1 MKASLIFAIVRIT
14 LRVMHKPVVVTLLW
28 MAFPLAARSE
38 DSGWHMPNL
47 NPFSAKTKPPVA
59 GRATGAPTS
68 GWHAPKLFSKSAP
81 HKRAAAQPSAWN
93 KMTTG
98 TQKFFSKTA
107 DALNPW
113 DDKQPQP
120 PPKISGSNSVFT
132 HNHAKA
138 EPKSSSIL
146 PTSWWSS
153 EPNDAKS
160 QRPKTVNDFLSQERP
175 R

>member
-1 MKASLIFAIVRIT
+1 MKTSLIFAT
-14 LRVMHKPVVVTLLW
+14 LVFTLFT
-28 MAFPLAARSE
+28 MAFPLAGRSE
-38 DSGWHMPNL
+38 DGGWHMPNL

-59 GRATGAPTS
+59 GRASPATS
-68 GWHAPKLFSKSAP
+68 GWHPPKLFSKPAP
-81 HKRAAAQPSAWN
+81 PKRTAAQPSAWS
-93 KMTTG
+93 KMTSG

-113 DDKQPQP
+113 DSKQPEP
-120 PPKISGSNSVFT
+120 PPKLTGSNSVFT
-132 HNHAKA
+132 RNHAKA
-138 EPKSSSIL
+138 EPKSSSIV

-153 EPNDAKS
+153 EPEDPKN